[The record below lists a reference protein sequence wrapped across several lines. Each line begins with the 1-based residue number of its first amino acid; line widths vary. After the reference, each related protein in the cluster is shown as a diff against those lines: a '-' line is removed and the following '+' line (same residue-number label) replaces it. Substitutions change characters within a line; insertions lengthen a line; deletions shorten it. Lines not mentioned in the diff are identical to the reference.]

1 MAGVTLDPCP
11 SHPGL
16 VFSTHTPILRG
27 WAFWPHALLDY
38 VVSRSSLHMQ
48 GLASDLGTGYGL
60 RCPVC
65 VQSADRNPWPLQS
78 LPDPAPPPPDP
89 LWTHSCPPSLWLPQP
104 DSPQNST
111 QTWLAQ
117 TCCSGATCSVSQAA
131 HPGHPPLLVFHW
143 HMGWEVIWEARHA
156 SLPEPLPKPSSWPVP
171 TTGVG
176 QATDARSG
184 SWLAG
189 WPPAR
194 LTAGRAFVLICP
206 LDPEAETQLRR
217 LGERRVQPCP
227 VQTRSLKPREELGPV
242 RAALTAWEPGA
253 ALGLPGQAGA

>member
-1 MAGVTLDPCP
+1 MVSDVLCVSSLQTAI
-11 SHPGL
+11 PGL
-16 VFSTHTPILRG
+16 CRACLTQH
-27 WAFWPHALLDY
+27 PHPLTLFEHIHARLPFG
-38 VVSRSSLHMQ
+38 SRSPIAPRTAPRH
-48 GLASDLGTGYGL
+48 DL
-60 RCPVC
+60 PK
-65 VQSADRNPWPLQS
+65 
-78 LPDPAPPPPDP
+78 PAV
-89 LWTHSCPPSLWLPQP
+89 L
-104 DSPQNST
+104 
-111 QTWLAQ
+111 
-117 TCCSGATCSVSQAA
+117 GSVSQAA